1 MATPQ
6 EILADMFDN
15 AEGDVEDLDAQLAQI
30 DQLISN
36 LEDEATAIEDA
47 LMTVAADDLQ
57 AYLDSTKLPEIII
70 STGQDL
76 ALIIGS
82 NYNDLPNVGGS
93 ANLTD
98 WSFVDTT
105 SLQVIYSRSVN
116 WDGDVLILDWIADW
130 DFGDDY
136 LTHPLTTFDGTY
148 GIYPNINTLNNARG
162 SVQATR
168 TKVNNSIGVFGDYV

>member
-1 MATPQ
+1 MATAQ
-6 EILADMFDN
+6 EILADMHDN

-57 AYLDSTKLPEIII
+57 AYLDGTKLPEIELL
-70 STGQDL
+70 TGKGVS
-76 ALIIGS
+76 LIIGS

-98 WSFVDTT
+98 WKIIDSTALNT
-105 SLQVIYSRSVN
+105 LYSTAIN
-116 WDGDVLILDWIADW
+116 WDGDVSILDWIADW

-148 GIYPNINTLNNARG
+148 GIYPNINTLNSARG
-162 SVQATR
+162 TVQATR